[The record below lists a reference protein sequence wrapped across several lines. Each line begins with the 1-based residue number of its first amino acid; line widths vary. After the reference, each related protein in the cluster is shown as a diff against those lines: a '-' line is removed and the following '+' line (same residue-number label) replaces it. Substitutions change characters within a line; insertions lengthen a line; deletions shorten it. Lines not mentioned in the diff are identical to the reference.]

1 MGDVPERFYPF
12 TPDGEYHDRT
22 LIPGRLSEQVSVME
36 PGQQYCSGGDV
47 INLEEFEPNEQVYKA
62 DMRPTVTDCYK
73 KAVLESEDSIR
84 LMRSNNR
91 GPRGEFLTE
100 LDKIAFFGLE
110 CVFETSV
117 NDPDAQTEQFVAAA
131 TAAPSLPENF
141 YVAYAPWNMDE
152 DENEQMWNEDNDYS
166 MYVLRPAEH
175 GQVHTIDAL
184 RGTEADAFWDRQ
196 GVSATDRFGLS
207 EDVKLDRVIAILNNN
222 KGTSFEVYPTDADGN
237 ELGTAVVYAV

>member
-1 MGDVPERFYPF
+1 
-12 TPDGEYHDRT
+12 
-22 LIPGRLSEQVSVME
+22 ME

-100 LDKIAFFGLE
+100 LDQLAFFGLE

-166 MYVLRPAEH
+166 MYVLSLIH
-175 GQVHTIDAL
+175 I
-184 RGTEADAFWDRQ
+184 
-196 GVSATDRFGLS
+196 
-207 EDVKLDRVIAILNNN
+207 
-222 KGTSFEVYPTDADGN
+222 
-237 ELGTAVVYAV
+237 